1 MPIEEEVDLAL
12 LGNDEPEDLSY
23 AAMFAHTLKLGD
35 SMQTPQKLKES
46 LQWNSAATADPVVQP
61 PSAGQVWIPD
71 SPTVLVDILLSPHF
85 ST

>member
-71 SPTVLVDILLSPHF
+71 SPTVLVDILLSSHF